1 LLECPLTRVPCSLLV
16 LPPVPTKIQ
25 KKPQG
30 EFVDKLAELIIKTY
44 GASNS
49 ISKPDIYFIQDKKKQ
64 PYFDDD
70 SDADE

>member
-1 LLECPLTRVPCSLLV
+1 MSCGLSLSCRLCCCRCCPHTQ
-16 LPPVPTKIQ
+16 T
-25 KKPQG
+25 QG